1 MRQIRRHT
9 NLKSL
14 YTLLFFLLSSCL
26 SLEILKCVC
35 LPSFSASLLK
45 GLRHANIVTLHDI
58 IHTKETLTF
67 VFEYV
72 VSLSKIFQWH
82 YYSSVDTF
90 SQKAQLYST
99 DVLNIAKSCKTSS
112 WKRSI
117 FSIGVTY
124 IITSQSW
131 KRLLT
136 ESGTSGYGIRCE
148 HSISKVHSSHR
159 THVQQFN
166 KCSPAPSHF
175 HFHQW
180 KFDLQPVLCR

>member
-1 MRQIRRHT
+1 MDLVYLMFGNPYTLICLSSLNTCAYLHSWVCKEKSAYSCYHKLCMRQIRRHT

-26 SLEILKCVC
+26 SLEILKCVR

-124 IITSQSW
+124 IITS
-131 KRLLT
+131 
-136 ESGTSGYGIRCE
+136 
-148 HSISKVHSSHR
+148 
-159 THVQQFN
+159 
-166 KCSPAPSHF
+166 
-175 HFHQW
+175 
-180 KFDLQPVLCR
+180 